1 MSPSDQ
7 QALLAEVGRFHLLLE
22 SHQNAVRFCR
32 NQLRELR
39 QRLAEAEQQAALQAQ
54 QSS

>member
-1 MSPSDQ
+1 MGDQ
-7 QALLAEVGRFHLLLE
+7 RELLAEVGRFHLLLE

-32 NQLRELR
+32 KQLRELR

-54 QSS
+54 QPS